1 MGWVTIA
8 SQGRPVK
15 LSLTWLSPNLCSTC
29 WGSCWLVPC
38 LDLVWL
44 CLGSYLVCPGFARF
58 GLSRSLVTFDLG
70 VSLPLPCLSC
80 SVAPALTI
88 PGCPQA
94 SAKTTKSLN
103 CRFASGNWK
112 SPLRGLPERLQDSC
126 PPSLQDPLLA
136 LRFLRAHLRD
146 HLRSSAVLLL
156 LITLVVDIERLV
168 IRSWHPF
175 LIVLVDFLLFLQ
187 GWGALRQ
194 TRKRGFEG
202 LGQQVSGRK
211 AVLEGRCH
219 SPNRTPP
226 LDQRS
231 RFYAIVKCEGI
242 SVPVIYRSS
251 ASYWAAIRSFGGQ

>member
-1 MGWVTIA
+1 M
-8 SQGRPVK
+8 
-15 LSLTWLSPNLCSTC
+15 
-29 WGSCWLVPC
+29 
-38 LDLVWL
+38 
-44 CLGSYLVCPGFARF
+44 
-58 GLSRSLVTFDLG
+58 
-70 VSLPLPCLSC
+70 
-80 SVAPALTI
+80 
-88 PGCPQA
+88 
-94 SAKTTKSLN
+94 
-103 CRFASGNWK
+103 
-112 SPLRGLPERLQDSC
+112 
-126 PPSLQDPLLA
+126 
-136 LRFLRAHLRD
+136 
-146 HLRSSAVLLL
+146 LLL

-202 LGQQVSGRK
+202 LGQQVSGR
-211 AVLEGRCH
+211 CH

-251 ASYWAAIRSFGGQ
+251 ASYWAAIRSLEGSDSISQSFPSELEAKIYVEAAGFSGEVSVLA